1 MRYETFGSRTGLRV
15 SELALGAANFGT
27 SWGTGAE
34 FDDAKTM
41 FTTYAEAGGI
51 FIDTADVYQF
61 GESESM
67 LADLLGNDRDQFV
80 LASKFTQG
88 DRPKAGVSATGNSRK
103 VMTRALEASLR
114 RLRTDYL
121 DLYWVHWPD
130 FVTPIDEVI
139 ETIDVLVKSGK
150 ILHAGFSNLP
160 AWRTAYAGALT
171 DGRGQSANI
180 VGIQTEYSLV
190 ERSADRELLPMAAAL
205 GFGVVQY
212 SPLGGGLLTG
222 KYRQSSE
229 GRLTTLGAV
238 IHREDTDQKTAVVDA
253 LLSVAEELG
262 RPPAQ
267 VAMAWELE
275 HGRRSPATVVP
286 IIGPRTPQQLDDYL
300 RALEVRLDEQHY
312 QKLTEVSDI
321 RLGAPHDGAAGIA
334 DANRG
339 GVGADFVVGR
349 PVH

>member
-1 MRYETFGSRTGLRV
+1 MRYQTFGTRTGLRV
-15 SELALGAANFGT
+15 SELAFGAANFGT
-27 SWGTGAE
+27 AWGMGAE
-34 FDDAKTM
+34 FDDAKAM
-41 FTTYAEAGGI
+41 FTTYVDAGGT
-51 FIDTADVYQF
+51 FIDTADIYQF
-61 GESESM
+61 GQSETI
-67 LADLLGNDRDQFV
+67 LGDLLAGDRDQFV
-80 LASKFTQG
+80 LASKFAQG
-88 DRPKAGVSATGNSRK
+88 DRPNAGVSATGNSRK
-103 VMTRALEASLR
+103 VMTRAIEASLR

-150 ILHAGFSNLP
+150 ILHAGFSNFP
-160 AWRTAYAGALT
+160 AWRSAYAGALT
-171 DGRGQSANI
+171 ESRGQGSNI
-180 VGIQTEYSLV
+180 IGIQTEYSLV
-190 ERSADRELLPMAAAL
+190 ERSADRDLLPMAAAL

-222 KYRQSSE
+222 KYRHSDE

-238 IHREDTDQKTAVVDA
+238 IHREDTDQKTAVIDVVLA
-253 LLSVAEELG
+253 VAEEIG

-286 IIGPRTPQQLDDYL
+286 IIGPRTPKQLDDYL
-300 RALEVRLDEQHY
+300 SALEVTLDEEHY
-312 QKLTEVSDI
+312 QRLTEVSAPH
-321 RLGAPHDGAAGIA
+321 LGAPHDEAAANA

-339 GVGADFVVGR
+339 RLGADFVVGR
-349 PVH
+349 PVR